1 MKINLKKHLKNYFT
15 LLFLFVFIGN
25 AFCQQRSIIILK
37 KADFWKNDKTLG
49 EDIERIIGNA
59 EFELDSA
66 TLFCDSAYLNKKENN
81 IDAFGHVHIKSGDTL
96 DIYSDLLNY
105 DGNTRIAELHN
116 NVTLID
122 NQTTLTTN
130 DLIYHRKT
138 KVANYYSGGKI
149 VNKDNQ
155 LTSLIGYYFTRQK
168 EFFFKDSVVLTNPDY
183 VMTSDSLLYNTLTEI
198 AYFQGPTNITGDNKY
213 VYCED
218 GWYNTKSDVTLLK
231 KKVFIIN
238 KEQTIKADTVFYDKL
253 SGFGEAFN
261 NIVIIDTV
269 QNTVAKGN
277 YLRYNKTK
285 EFAYLT
291 DSAEAILID
300 KRDSLFLHADSLIIT
315 FDSTQ
320 STKKMFAYYKAKFYR
335 KNLQGLCDSLVYD
348 FVDSTINLY
357 NDPAIWSEENQL
369 TADSIKIA
377 ITNKTADSLTLYN
390 SAFIISQNDSLGFNQ
405 IKGKNMIGYFKD
417 NELRKIFVS
426 GNAET
431 IYYIIDDGENK
442 ERELIGINKSVS
454 SYMII
459 FLVDNKVKDILYLEK
474 PDETLFP
481 ENELP
486 AEEKL
491 LKGFEWLDEFRP
503 KNKSEIFNWK
513 KK

>member
-1 MKINLKKHLKNYFT
+1 MKIVFKNHLLNFFI
-15 LLFLFVFIGN
+15 LFFLFAFISDS
-25 AFCQQRSIIILK
+25 FSQQNSIIILK
-37 KADFWKNDKTLG
+37 KADFWKNDKNLG
-49 EDIERIIGNA
+49 ENIEKIIGNA

-66 TLFCDSAYLNKKENN
+66 YLFCDSAYLNKKENN

-105 DGNTRIAELHN
+105 DGNTRIAELHD

-130 DLIYHRKT
+130 DLIYNRKT
-138 KVANYYSGGKI
+138 KVSSYFSGGKI
-149 VNKDNQ
+149 VNKDNE
-155 LTSLIGYYFTRQK
+155 LTSLVGYYFTKQK
-168 EFFFKDSVVLTNPDY
+168 EFFFKDSVVLINPDY
-183 VMTSDSLLYNTLTEI
+183 VMTSDSLMYNTFTEI
-198 AYFQGPTNITGDNKY
+198 AYFQGPTTITGENKY

-218 GWYNTKSDVTLLK
+218 GWYNTKTDVTRLK

-238 KEQTIKADTVFYDKL
+238 KEQIIKADTVFYDKL

-261 NIVIIDTV
+261 NITIIDTA

-300 KRDSLFLHADSLIIT
+300 KKDSLFLHADSLIVT

-335 KNLQGLCDSLVYD
+335 RNLQGLCDSLVYD

-357 NDPAIWSEENQL
+357 NNPAIWSEENQL
-369 TADSIKIA
+369 TADSIKIS
-377 ITNKTADSLTLYN
+377 IKNKTADSLMLYN
-390 SAFIISQNDSLGFNQ
+390 SAFIISQNDSLGYNQ
-405 IKGKNMIGYFKD
+405 IKGKNMIGLFKE
-417 NELRKIFVS
+417 NELRRIFVT

-431 IYYIIDDGENK
+431 IYFVIDEDENK

-459 FLVDNKVKDILYLEK
+459 FLKDNKVKDILYLEK

-486 AEEKL
+486 PEEKI
-491 LKGFEWLDEFRP
+491 LKGFKWLDEFRP
-503 KNKSEIFNWK
+503 KNKTEIFKWK
-513 KK
+513 ND

>member
-1 MKINLKKHLKNYFT
+1 M
-15 LLFLFVFIGN
+15 FVFIGDAN
-25 AFCQQRSIIILK
+25 CQQSSIIKLI
-37 KADFWKNDKTLG
+37 KADFWKNDKNLG

-66 TLFCDSAYLNKKENN
+66 YLFCDSAYLNKKENN

-105 DGNTRIAELHN
+105 NGNTRIAELHD

-130 DLIYHRKT
+130 DLIYYRKS
-138 KVANYYSGGKI
+138 KVANYFLGGKI
-149 VNKDNQ
+149 INKDNQ
-155 LTSLIGYYFTRQK
+155 LTSLIGYYFTKQK
-168 EFFFKDSVVLTNPDY
+168 EFFFKDSVVLINPDY
-183 VMTSDSLLYNTLTEI
+183 VMTSDSLMYNTLTET
-198 AYFQGPTNITGDNKY
+198 AYFQGPTNIIGENKY

-218 GWYNTKSDVTLLK
+218 GWYNTKTDVTLLK
-231 KKVFIIN
+231 KNVVIIN

-261 NIVIIDTV
+261 NIIITDTV

-277 YLRYNKTK
+277 YLRYNDKK

-300 KRDSLFLHADSLIIT
+300 KNDSLFLHADSLIIT

-320 STKKMFAYYKAKFYR
+320 TTKKLFAYYKAKFYR
-335 KNLQGLCDSLVYD
+335 KNLQGLCDSLIYD
-348 FVDSTINLY
+348 FVDSTINFY
-357 NDPAIWSEENQL
+357 NDPVIWSEENQL

-377 ITNKTADSLTLYN
+377 ITNKTADSLILYN

-417 NELRKIFVS
+417 NELQKIFVS

-431 IYYIIDDGENK
+431 IYYIIDEGENK

-459 FLVDNKVKDILYLEK
+459 YLKDNKVKNILYLEK

-481 ENELP
+481 EDDLP
-486 AEEKL
+486 EEEKI
-491 LKGFEWLDEFRP
+491 LKGFKWLDEFRP
-503 KNKSEIFNWK
+503 KNKSEIFKWK
-513 KK
+513 ND

>member
-1 MKINLKKHLKNYFT
+1 MKIVFKNHFIKFNI
-15 LLFLFVFIGN
+15 LLFLFVFIGDT
-25 AFCQQRSIIILK
+25 FCQQSSIIKLI

-66 TLFCDSAYLNKKENN
+66 YLFCDSAYLNKKENN
-81 IDAFGHVHIKSGDTL
+81 IDAFGHIHIKSGDTL

-105 DGNTRIAELHN
+105 DGNTRIAELHD

-130 DLIYHRKT
+130 DLIYNRRS
-138 KVANYYSGGKI
+138 KVANYFSGGKI
-149 VNKDNQ
+149 INKDNQ
-155 LTSLIGYYFTRQK
+155 LTSFIGYYFTKQK

-183 VMTSDSLLYNTLTEI
+183 IMTSDSLMYNTFTEI
-198 AYFQGPTNITGDNKY
+198 AYFQGPTSITSENKY

-218 GWYNTKSDVTLLK
+218 GWYNTKTDVTRLK

-238 KEQTIKADTVFYDKL
+238 KEQIIKADTVFYDKL

-261 NIVIIDTV
+261 NITIIDTV

-300 KRDSLFLHADSLIIT
+300 KSDSLFLHADSLIVT
-315 FDSTQ
+315 FDSMQ
-320 STKKMFAYYKAKFYR
+320 STKKMSAYYKAKFYR
-335 KNLQGLCDSLVYD
+335 KNLQGLCDSLVYN
-348 FVDSTINLY
+348 FVDSTISLY
-357 NDPAIWSEENQL
+357 NNPAIWSEENQL

-377 ITNKTADSLTLYN
+377 ITNKMADSLTLYN

-431 IYYIIDDGENK
+431 IYYVIDEDENK

-459 FLVDNKVKDILYLEK
+459 YLIDNKIKSILYLEK

-486 AEEKL
+486 PEEIF
-491 LKGFEWLDEFRP
+491 LKGFKWLDEFRP
-503 KNKSEIFNWK
+503 KNKTEIFKWK
-513 KK
+513 NN

>member
-1 MKINLKKHLKNYFT
+1 MKITMRNQLINFFI
-15 LLFLFVFIGN
+15 LFFFFVFIGD
-25 AFCQQRSIIILK
+25 AFCQQSSIIKLI
-37 KADFWKNDKTLG
+37 KADFWKNDKNLG

-66 TLFCDSAYLNKKENN
+66 YLFCDSAYLNKKENN

-105 DGNTRIAELHN
+105 DGNTRIAELHD

-122 NQTTLTTN
+122 KQTTLTTN
-130 DLIYHRKT
+130 DLIYNRKT
-138 KVANYYSGGKI
+138 KVANYFLGGKI

-155 LTSLIGYYFTRQK
+155 LTSLIGYYFTKQK
-168 EFFFKDSVVLTNPDY
+168 KFFFKDSVVLINPDY
-183 VMTSDSLLYNTLTEI
+183 VMTSDSLMYNTLTEI
-198 AYFQGPTNITGDNKY
+198 AYFQGPTNLIGESKY

-218 GWYNTKSDVTLLK
+218 GWYNTGTDVTLLK
-231 KKVFIIN
+231 KNVVIID

-261 NIVIIDTV
+261 NITIIDTV

-285 EFAYLT
+285 EFVYLT
-291 DSAEAILID
+291 DSAEAIFID
-300 KRDSLFLHADSLIIT
+300 KKDSLFLHADSLIIT

-335 KNLQGLCDSLVYD
+335 KSLQGLCDSLIYD
-348 FVDSTINLY
+348 FVDSTISFY

-377 ITNKTADSLTLYN
+377 ITNKMADSLTLYN

-405 IKGKNMIGYFKD
+405 IKGKNMIGHFKD

-431 IYYIIDDGENK
+431 IYYIIDEDENK

-459 FLVDNKVKDILYLEK
+459 FLNDNKVKDILYLEN

-481 ENELP
+481 ENDLS
-486 AEEKL
+486 AEEKI
-491 LKGFEWLDEFRP
+491 LKGFKWLDEFRP
-503 KNKSEIFNWK
+503 KNKLEIFK
-513 KK
+513 